1 MLAHDLKILL
11 VAATVATVA
20 AVLSASLRSAESP
33 NWAVRVYL
41 QLMRLSGI
49 PPLSRYARTPRVYS
63 GREGLLAIWFLVFF
77 LIFAI
82 SVSMWPSCGRQ
93 SC

>member
-1 MLAHDLKILL
+1 MLSHDLL
-11 VAATVATVA
+11 VFLEAAAVATVVV
-20 AVLSASLRSAESP
+20 VLSALLRSTGSP

-41 QLMRLSGI
+41 QLMNLSDI
-49 PPLSRYARTPRVYS
+49 PPMRRYARTTRTYS

-77 LIFAI
+77 VVFMVA
-82 SVSMWPSCGRQ
+82 VSLGPSCGRQ